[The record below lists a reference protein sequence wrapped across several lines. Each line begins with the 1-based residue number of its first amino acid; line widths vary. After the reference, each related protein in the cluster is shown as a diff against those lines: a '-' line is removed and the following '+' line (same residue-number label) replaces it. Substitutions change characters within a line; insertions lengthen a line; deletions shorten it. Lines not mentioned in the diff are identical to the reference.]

1 MERAILSHARLPV
14 VGMSRLLQ
22 GFIILS
28 LLWLPHSV
36 AANDRVF
43 LAGVEASQR
52 DYYSYVGVV
61 LPGPGCRNG
70 KGFFQ
75 RYWLDR
81 FGYEY
86 EAGPF
91 DVDADAW
98 GGEAALGYVTPTA
111 RGWWSVSAGLR
122 YTDTDLSPDDR
133 NASARGG
140 QLSPKIQVE
149 TEARLDANW
158 RAAVIASFT
167 VEQSQYW
174 GRLRALRKSA
184 PRWSMGGELTLGGN
198 DEYDSVGVAAVALW
212 QPNDSPWNLAIKA
225 GQRFQDGGDGVF
237 IGTEV
242 GRSF

>member
-1 MERAILSHARLPV
+1 MERAGIPHARLSV
-14 VGMSRLLQ
+14 VDMSRLQQSLV
-22 GFIILS
+22 ILT
-28 LLWLPHSV
+28 LVWMPHNV
-36 AANDRVF
+36 AASNRIF
-43 LAGVEASQR
+43 LTGAETSQR
-52 DYYSYVGVV
+52 DYYTYVGAVV
-61 LPGPGCRNG
+61 PGPGWRHG

-86 EAGPF
+86 EAGPL
-91 DVDADAW
+91 DVDAKAW
-98 GGEAALGYVTPTA
+98 GGEAAMGYVTPTT

-122 YTDTDLSPDDR
+122 YTDTELSPDDR

-149 TEARLDANW
+149 TEARLNTHW
-158 RAAVIASFT
+158 RAAAIASFT

-174 GRLRALRKSA
+174 GRLRAWRKVA

-198 DEYDSVGVAAVALW
+198 DEYDSLGLGGVALW
-212 QPNDSPWNLAIKA
+212 QPENSAWNVAVKA
-225 GQRFQDGGDGVF
+225 GHRFQDGGDGAFVGME
-237 IGTEV
+237 I